1 MGLPAGVL
9 LKLNPAIVV
18 DEEETAADTLARS
31 AGIDGTGGGEP
42 MTRELG

>member
-18 DEEETAADTLARS
+18 DVEETAADTLARS
-31 AGIDGTGGGEP
+31 AGTDGTGGGEP

>member
-9 LKLNPAIVV
+9 KINPAIVV
-18 DEEETAADTLARS
+18 DEDETAADVLARR
-31 AGIDGTGGGEP
+31 AGAGTGGGEP